1 MTGLPPATTRG
12 VLHFCRRVGRTV
24 VGFSREHPLG
34 AAAAL
39 VLLAML
45 VLGIVGPWITPH
57 DPAETNIPNLLQPP
71 SSEHWLGTDAI
82 GRDLASRLMAGA
94 RTAVLIGFTAAF
106 VGTTVGT
113 LLGIVSGYAGR
124 WVDILVQRVMD
135 AMMAFPFL
143 ILAVAVVAVIGSSI
157 TNVIAVIAFLLI
169 PRANRVSRSITL
181 SVREREYVEGARAL
195 GAGPLR
201 IIFPHVLPQT
211 MSAFIVVLTLAVG
224 QSILAEASLGFLGLG
239 VPPPDPSWGRELH
252 DGQDF
257 FRNAPHL
264 VLYPGIVLALAVFAA
279 NIFGDALRDKLDPH
293 SRSS

>member
-1 MTGLPPATTRG
+1 MSGLPPTTTRV
-12 VLHFCRRVGRTV
+12 VLHFCRRVGRSV

-39 VLLAML
+39 VLFAML

-71 SSEHWLGTDAI
+71 SPEHWLGTDAI

-106 VGTTVGT
+106 VGTAVGT

-124 WVDILVQRVMD
+124 WVDIFVQRVMD

-201 IIFPHVLPQT
+201 IIFPHILPQT

-239 VPPPDPSWGRELH
+239 VPPPHPSWGRELH

-264 VLYPGIVLALAVFAA
+264 VIYPGIVLALAVFAA
-279 NIFGDALRDKLDPH
+279 NIFGDALRDKLDP
-293 SRSS
+293 RSGSS

>member
-1 MTGLPPATTRG
+1 MSGLPPTTTRV
-12 VLHFCRRVGRTV
+12 VLHFCRRVGRSV

-71 SSEHWLGTDAI
+71 SPEHWLGTDAI

-106 VGTTVGT
+106 VGTAVGT

-124 WVDILVQRVMD
+124 WVDIFVQRVMD

-201 IIFPHVLPQT
+201 IIFPHILPQT

-239 VPPPDPSWGRELH
+239 VPPPHPSWGRELH

-264 VLYPGIVLALAVFAA
+264 VIYPGIVLALAVFAA
-279 NIFGDALRDKLDPH
+279 NIFGDALRDKLDPL
-293 SRSS
+293 SGSS

>member
-1 MTGLPPATTRG
+1 
-12 VLHFCRRVGRTV
+12 
-24 VGFSREHPLG
+24 
-34 AAAAL
+34 
-39 VLLAML
+39 
-45 VLGIVGPWITPH
+45 
-57 DPAETNIPNLLQPP
+57 
-71 SSEHWLGTDAI
+71 
-82 GRDLASRLMAGA
+82 MAGA

-106 VGTTVGT
+106 VGTTAGT
-113 LLGIVSGYAGR
+113 LLGIISGYVGR
-124 WVDILVQRVMD
+124 WVDILLQRVMD

-157 TNVIAVIAFLLI
+157 TNVIAVISFLLI
-169 PRANRVSRSITL
+169 PRANRVARSVTL

-201 IIFPHVLPQT
+201 IIFPHILPQT

-257 FRNAPHL
+257 FRSAPHL
-264 VLYPGIVLALAVFAA
+264 VIYPGLVIALAVFAA
-279 NIFGDALRDKLDPH
+279 NIFGDALRDKLDP
-293 SRSS
+293 RSAST

>member
-1 MTGLPPATTRG
+1 MTDHRSTGSAWISRSRRRRSRP
-12 VLHFCRRVGRTV
+12 VLSFT
-24 VGFSREHPLG
+24 REHPLG
-34 AAAAL
+34 AVSAL
-39 VLLAML
+39 ILLAMVAL
-45 VLGIVGPWITPH
+45 AIVGPWITPL
-57 DPAETNIPNLLQPP
+57 DPTQTDIPNLLQPP
-71 SSEHWLGTDAI
+71 SAEHWLGTDAI

-94 RTAVLIGFTAAF
+94 RTAVLVGLTAAF
-106 VGTTVGT
+106 IGTSAGT
-113 LLGIVSGYAGR
+113 LIGIVSGYVGR
-124 WVDILVQRVMD
+124 WVDIFLQRVMD
-135 AMMAFPFL
+135 VMMALPFL

-157 TNVIAVIAFLLI
+157 TNVIAVISFLLI

-201 IIFPHVLPQT
+201 IIFAHVLPQT

-239 VPPPDPSWGRELH
+239 LPPPHPSWGRELH

-264 VLYPGIVLALAVFAA
+264 VIYPGVLIALAVFAA
-279 NIFGDALRDKLDPH
+279 NIFGDALRDKLDP
-293 SRSS
+293 RSGSS

>member
-1 MTGLPPATTRG
+1 MS
-12 VLHFCRRVGRTV
+12 CGRAWRAV
-24 VGFSREHPLG
+24 IGFSRERPLG

-39 VLLAML
+39 VLLGML
-45 VLGIVGPWITPH
+45 VLGVVGPWIAPH
-57 DPAETNIPNLLQPP
+57 DPAQTDIPNLLQPP

-94 RTAVLIGFTAAF
+94 RTAVLIGFTSAFLGTAA
-106 VGTTVGT
+106 GT
-113 LLGIVSGYAGR
+113 LIGIVSGYAGR

-157 TNVIAVIAFLLI
+157 TNVIAVISFLLI
-169 PRANRVSRSITL
+169 PRANRVARSITL

-195 GAGPLR
+195 GAGPIR
-201 IIFPHVLPQT
+201 IIFPHILPQT

-264 VLYPGIVLALAVFAA
+264 VIYPGVVIALAVFAA
-279 NIFGDALRDKLDPH
+279 NIFGDALRDKLDP
-293 SRSS
+293 RSGSS

>member
-1 MTGLPPATTRG
+1 MTD
-12 VLHFCRRVGRTV
+12 RRSTGSAWISRSRRRRSRPFLSFT
-24 VGFSREHPLG
+24 REHPLG
-34 AAAAL
+34 AVSAL
-39 VLLAML
+39 ILLAMVAL
-45 VLGIVGPWITPH
+45 AIVGPWITPL
-57 DPAETNIPNLLQPP
+57 DPTQTDIPNLLQPP
-71 SSEHWLGTDAI
+71 SAEHWLGTDAI

-94 RTAVLIGFTAAF
+94 RTAVLVGLTAAF
-106 VGTTVGT
+106 VGTSAGT
-113 LLGIVSGYAGR
+113 LIGIVSGYVGR
-124 WVDILVQRVMD
+124 WVDIFLQRVMD
-135 AMMAFPFL
+135 VMMAFPFL

-157 TNVIAVIAFLLI
+157 TNVIAVISFLLI

-201 IIFPHVLPQT
+201 IIFAHVLPQT

-239 VPPPDPSWGRELH
+239 IPPPHPSWGRELH

-264 VLYPGIVLALAVFAA
+264 VIYPGVLIALAVFAA
-279 NIFGDALRDKLDPH
+279 NIFGDALRDKLDP
-293 SRSS
+293 RSGSS

>member
-1 MTGLPPATTRG
+1 MTGLPPTTTRG
-12 VLHFCRRVGRTV
+12 VLHFCRRVVRTV

-45 VLGIVGPWITPH
+45 ALGVVGPWITPH

-124 WVDILVQRVMD
+124 WVDIFVQRVMD

-211 MSAFIVVLTLAVG
+211 MSAFIVVLTLAIG